1 MDPIYASIIGLVFI
15 ILIVFTVLSA
25 KTWHWINIVFVN
37 LCFLA
42 AVGAAAGM
50 AQVFE
55 LKYDQLKEFEDS
67 VVALEKNQEA
77 ARLAV
82 YGSTDAIGYDRN
94 SLRGIVHE
102 LTLENIGTGRV
113 WSGGS
118 VAVAGDGRTF
128 EFPTERSEDPA
139 EQVPLK
145 DVLLYAFAD
154 KVIDGRPSQT
164 YIGTVMVK
172 AETSKTL
179 TLNEVFIA
187 DKAEWAQPSTTW
199 SLFEKM
205 PMDRHHTFKMGI
217 IAEADSNP
225 AANDAVKNLAQSIRD
240 GEMEISPYR
249 EFLKARYLT
258 PEIMKYDLN
267 NPDDAARYEALIDR
281 YAFDGMSMGKID
293 KWIEANAANRINKRF
308 QPPPDEIFI
317 EYRFKKASKNAHKVN
332 ADGSI
337 EADGNFTQLG
347 LAVPPAL
354 HAEKDVMF
362 GEDDR
367 VLVDQRTALG
377 YQRGADLVPP
387 FADQEV
393 DASGNT
399 IVEEVDKVYF
409 RQLRDYPYMLV
420 KLETQAQKFVE
431 EAARIRADV
440 EVQEKSLADADAQ
453 LAVRTAVAEGLQQDQ
468 GHLKQDLAVIEAL
481 HENRDAE
488 VEQLKSKIAS
498 LKNSIEADYAKIQ
511 QLTEAIE
518 RQVFAGN

>member
-25 KTWHWINIVFVN
+25 KTWHWVNIVFVN

-55 LKYDQLKEFEDS
+55 LKHTQLQDLEASEKL
-67 VVALEKNQEA
+67 LEKNQED

-82 YGSTDAIGYDRN
+82 YGPTDAKGYDRG
-94 SLRGIVHE
+94 SLRGIAHE
-102 LTLENIGTGRV
+102 SNLENTGQGRV
-113 WSGGS
+113 WSGGT
-118 VAVAGDGRTF
+118 VAAAGTDRTF
-128 EFPTERSEDPA
+128 QFPAPRPDDPA

-145 DVLLYAFAD
+145 DVLLYAFSD
-154 KVIDGRPSQT
+154 GMIDGQPFPQT

-172 AETSKTL
+172 AESPANATL
-179 TLNEVFIA
+179 TPIFIA
-187 DKAEWAQPSTTW
+187 DRLQWEQPTTTW

-205 PMDRHHTFKMGI
+205 PMDRHHTFQMGI

-225 AANDAVKNLAQSIRD
+225 AASEAVKNLAQSIRD
-240 GEMEISPYR
+240 EKMEIGPYR

-258 PEIMKYDLN
+258 PERMNLD
-267 NPDDAARYEALIDR
+267 PASPEYEALIDR
-281 YAFDGMSMGKID
+281 YAFDGMSLGKIQ
-293 KWIEANAANRINKRF
+293 KWIEANQANRINNRF
-308 QPPPDEIFI
+308 QPPPEETFI
-317 EYRFKKASKNAHKVN
+317 EYRFKKDSKNTHKVN

-337 EADGNFTQLG
+337 EADGQFTQLG
-347 LAVPPAL
+347 HAIDPAL

-362 GEDDR
+362 AEGDT
-367 VLVDQRTALG
+367 VLVDQRTATG
-377 YQRGADLVPP
+377 YQRGTDLVPA

-393 DASGNT
+393 DGSGKT
-399 IVEEVDKVYF
+399 IVEEIDKFYF

-420 KLETQAQKFVE
+420 DLETQARKFEE
-431 EAARIRADV
+431 EAARIQAGV
-440 EVQEKSLADADAQ
+440 VVQEKAYADAEAQ
-453 LAVRTAVAEGLQQDQ
+453 LAARTQIIAGLQQDQ
-468 GHLKQDLAVIEAL
+468 SNLNKDLAVIQAL

-488 VEQLKSKIAS
+488 IEQLQSKIAA
-498 LKNSIEADYAKIQ
+498 LRESIDADYARIQ

-518 RQVFAGN
+518 RRAFAGN